1 MWFKNLKV
9 YRLTHFEMTPE
20 QMNAA
25 LAANELQPT
34 SGLQMQSS
42 GWIRPKEGG
51 DSFVHQCKHHMLIT
65 MGSEK
70 KLLPTSVINAFA
82 KERARE
88 FEEMQGFKP
97 GRKQM
102 RQIKE
107 VVTDELLPR
116 AFSLQSKTEVWID
129 PVGKLLVIN
138 AGSNA
143 KADDVVALL
152 VKSVDKINLVPLRT
166 ANSPSS
172 AMTDWIVSGEVPS
185 EFTLDDTCEMRA
197 GGDSKGSVRY
207 SKLTPDAE
215 EIKKHIISGKTP
227 VKQAMTWN
235 DRISFVLDE
244 QMQIKRVQ
252 ALDLLAAEADPEAD
266 VFDADFALMT
276 GELSG
281 LIASLASALGG
292 ENAQ

>member
-20 QMNAA
+20 QLNAA

-42 GWIRPKEGG
+42 GWIRPKEGV

-65 MGSEK
+65 LGAEK
-70 KLLPTSVINAFA
+70 KLLPASVINAFA
-82 KERARE
+82 KVRAVE
-88 FEEMQGFKP
+88 MEEQQGFKP

-102 RQIKE
+102 KQIKE
-107 VVTDELLPR
+107 AVTDELLPR

-143 KADDVVALL
+143 KADDVIALL
-152 VKSVDKINLVPLRT
+152 MKSVDKINLVPLRT

-172 AMTDWIVSGEVPS
+172 AMTDWIVSGEVPN

-215 EIKKHIISGKTP
+215 EIQKHITSGKTP
-227 VKQAMTWN
+227 VKQSMTWN

-252 ALDLLAAEADPEAD
+252 ALEVLAAEADPEAD

-281 LIASLASALGG
+281 LIVSLASALGG
-292 ENAQ
+292 EDAK